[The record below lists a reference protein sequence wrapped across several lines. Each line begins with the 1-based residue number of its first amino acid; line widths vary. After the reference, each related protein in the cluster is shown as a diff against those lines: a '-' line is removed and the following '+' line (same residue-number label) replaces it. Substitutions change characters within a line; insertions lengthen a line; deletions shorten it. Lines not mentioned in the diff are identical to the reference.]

1 LKENTISEYLKL
13 LETLEQFTIDLDG
26 DKIKRLAEG
35 S

>member
-13 LETLEQFTIDLDG
+13 LETIEQFTIDLDS
-26 DKIKRLAEG
+26 DKIKRVEEG